1 MSPDVFII
9 SIAQQW
15 LIHFA
20 IAAIAAWPLVRIFRR
35 AGLAP
40 WPVVF
45 LVVPIFGFAIVGSYL
60 AFQRWPNIAPR
71 VVPKAPR
78 KKAAPRTA

>member
-1 MSPDVFII
+1 MNDGF

-15 LIHFA
+15 EIHFLV
-20 IAAIAAWPLVRIFRR
+20 AALAAWPLYRIFRR

-45 LVVPIFGFAIVGSYL
+45 LLVPIFGLGIVGSIL
-60 AFQRWPNIAPR
+60 AFKPWPKVEPR
-71 VVPKAPR
+71 VVPKPARRPAQAR
-78 KKAAPRTA
+78 